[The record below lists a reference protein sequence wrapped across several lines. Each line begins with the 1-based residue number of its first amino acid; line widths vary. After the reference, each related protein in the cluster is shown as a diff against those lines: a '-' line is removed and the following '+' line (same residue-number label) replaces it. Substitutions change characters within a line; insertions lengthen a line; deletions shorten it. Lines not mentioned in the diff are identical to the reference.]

1 MLDQNHRLDHN
12 HSGTPF
18 PHGTNASAK
27 ATPQPQSSSE
37 FVADPS
43 SAFGGANTAAAAAR
57 PFDMGRSF
65 DGAKQV
71 VTARPAAIAQSV
83 PPLSVPAPR
92 SAAVAAPA
100 QPPGSGAQQARL
112 AELLARAEA
121 QTAQLESQTT
131 RLDAKLAAE
140 HDAAERA
147 VRLAAELE
155 ERLRLGV
162 RMLQAF
168 DVQGGRGEKIAERA
182 VGVIDD
188 AERILAVAREQS
200 ERAARATQ
208 EQAEKV
214 TDAMR
219 AALER
224 AAHSASDAAAQ
235 AADALRA
242 KAADAAA
249 ACRREVEEAAAA
261 AQART
266 ETAIREASDRV
277 VGEKVA
283 LIARELDWRFDRIKE
298 IEARLNHAANATLA
312 AVDAELGGRLEKIDE
327 MVQRAEAATARVDA
341 ALSAT
346 GEAAALIERSERAT
360 AALAGLSSE
369 GQRLLEALAARV
381 GDGAALREVLG
392 KLVHELA
399 AARESVHG
407 DMRRMRDD
415 LTWLVE
421 RGERMSGELIERADR
436 ASVASE
442 SVRSATESAAPVLEQ
457 FAHWA
462 PLLASPS
469 PERIRPIADAIA
481 GGVRAELSQEM
492 RSLATA
498 LRQFAGKA
506 DRAFAE
512 ITLDT
517 DLLQGDSRTVAR
529 NFAGELSRLGQI
541 ATVELSA
548 GEPEA
553 VDLEAAAL
561 KTTKPD
567 LPEMNT
573 AAIET
578 TRAPVPPAPAASPPI
593 MPVAVVANAAL
604 SIDPPVLTGSWRLPG
619 RR

>member
-1 MLDQNHRLDHN
+1 MLDQNH
-12 HSGTPF
+12 SGTPHSDGIS
-18 PHGTNASAK
+18 PNA
-27 ATPQPQSSSE
+27 QPASQ
-37 FVADPS
+37 P
-43 SAFGGANTAAAAAR
+43 SAFQGFIAEPVPATDIAQSAAAAAR
-57 PFDMGRSF
+57 PFDMGKSF
-65 DGAKQV
+65 DGARQV
-71 VTARPAAIAQSV
+71 VAARPTAQQRSAPPSTV
-83 PPLSVPAPR
+83 PAPLSVPAPR
-92 SAAVAAPA
+92 SAAMTPNNAAQPQAPA
-100 QPPGSGAQQARL
+100 QTPASIAQQTRL
-112 AELLARAEA
+112 TELLARVEA
-121 QTAQLESQTT
+121 QTT
-131 RLDAKLAAE
+131 RLEAKLADE
-140 HDAAERA
+140 HEAADRA

-155 ERLRLGV
+155 ERLKLGV

-168 DVQGGRGEKIAERA
+168 DVQGGRGERIAERA

-188 AERILAVAREQS
+188 AERVLAAAREQS
-200 ERAARATQ
+200 ERAARSTH

-224 AAHSASDAAAQ
+224 AAHAASDAAVQ
-235 AADALRA
+235 AADALRN
-242 KAADAAA
+242 KASLAAA
-249 ACRREVEEAAAA
+249 ECKREVEEAAAS

-266 ETAIREASDRV
+266 EAAIREAADRV

-298 IEARLNHAANATLA
+298 IEARLEHAANATLA
-312 AVDAELGGRLEKIDE
+312 AVDAELGGRLERIDD
-327 MVQRAEAATARVDA
+327 MVRRAETATARVDA

-360 AALAGLSSE
+360 AALAGLSSD
-369 GQRLLEALAARV
+369 GQRLIDALAIRV
-381 GDGAALREVLG
+381 GDGTALREVLG

-415 LTWLVE
+415 LSWLVE
-421 RGERMSGELIERADR
+421 RGERMSGELVERADR
-436 ASVASE
+436 ANVASE
-442 SVRSATESAAPVLEQ
+442 SVRAATESAAPVLEQ

-492 RSLATA
+492 RSLANA
-498 LRQFAGKA
+498 LRHFAGKA

-512 ITLDT
+512 IALDT

-529 NFAGELSRLGQI
+529 NFAGELSRLGPI
-541 ATVELSA
+541 AAVEIDTL
-548 GEPEA
+548 G
-553 VDLEAAAL
+553 
-561 KTTKPD
+561 
-567 LPEMNT
+567 
-573 AAIET
+573 
-578 TRAPVPPAPAASPPI
+578 APVPHAHAENAAHERAKAAESPTVLPHAI
-593 MPVAVVANAAL
+593 PTVTVVANTAVTV
-604 SIDPPVLTGSWRLPG
+604 DPPVLTGSWRLPP

>member
-1 MLDQNHRLDHN
+1 MIGCSQFIGQDAPRERRTMLDQNH
-12 HSGTPF
+12 SGTL
-18 PHGTNASAK
+18 HSNGTNPNSQPAPQAQAS
-27 ATPQPQSSSE
+27 QG
-37 FVADPS
+37 FVAQQLPAMDVDM
-43 SAFGGANTAAAAAR
+43 TAAAAAR
-57 PFDMGRSF
+57 PFDMGKSF
-65 DGAKQV
+65 DGARQV
-71 VTARPAAIAQSV
+71 VASRPAAAPRSA

-92 SAAVAAPA
+92 SAAVAPIAAMSAHAPA
-100 QPPGSGAQQARL
+100 QPAASSAQQTRL
-112 AELLARAEA
+112 AELLARAE
-121 QTAQLESQTT
+121 SQAT
-131 RLDAKLAAE
+131 RLEAKLADE
-140 HDAAERA
+140 HEAADRA

-155 ERLRLGV
+155 ERLKLGV

-188 AERILAVAREQS
+188 AERVLAAARDQS
-200 ERAARATQ
+200 ERAARATH
-208 EQAEKV
+208 EQSEKV
-214 TDAMR
+214 TEAMR

-224 AAHSASDAAAQ
+224 AAHAASDAAAQ
-235 AADALRA
+235 AADALRN
-242 KAADAAA
+242 K
-249 ACRREVEEAAAA
+249 AAAA
-261 AQART
+261 AAECKREVEQAAASAQSRT
-266 ETAIREASDRV
+266 EAAIREAADRV

-298 IEARLNHAANATLA
+298 VEARLEHAANATLA

-327 MVQRAEAATARVDA
+327 MVRRAEAATARVDA

-346 GEAAALIERSERAT
+346 GEAAVLVDRSERAT
-360 AALAGLSSE
+360 AALAGLASE
-369 GQRLLEALAARV
+369 GQRLIEALAVRV

-415 LTWLVE
+415 LSWLVE

-481 GGVRAELSQEM
+481 GGVRSELSQEM

-512 ITLDT
+512 ITLDAE
-517 DLLQGDSRTVAR
+517 LLQGDSRTVAR
-529 NFAGELSRLGQI
+529 SFAGELSRLGAI
-541 ATVELSA
+541 AEVEIDTMASS
-548 GEPEA
+548 
-553 VDLEAAAL
+553 
-561 KTTKPD
+561 
-567 LPEMNT
+567 
-573 AAIET
+573 
-578 TRAPVPPAPAASPPI
+578 VPPSHGHAAPTNAAPPSPAIP
-593 MPVAVVANAAL
+593 AVTIVANAAL
-604 SIDPPVLTGSWRLPG
+604 TVDPPVLTGSWRLPD

>member
-1 MLDQNHRLDHN
+1 MLDQNH
-12 HSGTPF
+12 SGTPRSN
-18 PHGTNASAK
+18 GTSSNAQPA
-27 ATPQPQSSSE
+27 PQAQPSQG
-37 FVADPS
+37 FVAQPVPAMDV
-43 SAFGGANTAAAAAR
+43 GMTAAAAAR
-57 PFDMGRSF
+57 PFDMGKSF
-65 DGAKQV
+65 DGARQV
-71 VTARPAAIAQSV
+71 VASRPAPAPRSA

-92 SAAVAAPA
+92 SAAMTPHAAMTATA
-100 QPPGSGAQQARL
+100 QHAASPAQQAVPSAQQTRL
-112 AELLARAEA
+112 TELLARV
-121 QTAQLESQTT
+121 ESQTA
-131 RLDAKLAAE
+131 RLEAKLADE
-140 HDAAERA
+140 HEAADRA

-155 ERLRLGV
+155 ERLKLGV

-188 AERILAVAREQS
+188 AERVLEAAREQS
-200 ERAARATQ
+200 ERAARATHD
-208 EQAEKV
+208 QAEKV
-214 TDAMR
+214 TEAMR

-224 AAHSASDAAAQ
+224 AAHAASDAAAQ
-235 AADALRA
+235 AADALRS
-242 KAADAAA
+242 KASAAAAECKREVEDAAA
-249 ACRREVEEAAAA
+249 AAH
-261 AQART
+261 ARA
-266 ETAIREASDRV
+266 ESAIREAADRV

-298 IEARLNHAANATLA
+298 VEARLEHAANATLA
-312 AVDAELGGRLEKIDE
+312 AVDAELGGRLEKIDD
-327 MVQRAEAATARVDA
+327 MVRRAEAATSRVDA

-369 GQRLLEALAARV
+369 GQRLIEALAVRV
-381 GDGAALREVLG
+381 GDGTALREVLG

-415 LTWLVE
+415 LSWLVE
-421 RGERMSGELIERADR
+421 RGERMSGELVERADR
-436 ASVASE
+436 AGVASE
-442 SVRSATESAAPVLEQ
+442 SVRAATESAAPVLEQ

-512 ITLDT
+512 ISLDSE
-517 DLLQGDSRTVAR
+517 LLQGDSRTVVR
-529 NFAGELSRLGQI
+529 NFAGELSRLGAI
-541 ATVELSA
+541 AAVEIDTM
-548 GEPEA
+548 G
-553 VDLEAAAL
+553 
-561 KTTKPD
+561 
-567 LPEMNT
+567 
-573 AAIET
+573 
-578 TRAPVPPAPAASPPI
+578 APVPPAHAHAAHAHAHTPAA
-593 MPVAVVANAAL
+593 PVTAIPAITVVANTAVTV
-604 SIDPPVLTGSWRLPG
+604 DPPVLTGSWRLPE
-619 RR
+619 RS